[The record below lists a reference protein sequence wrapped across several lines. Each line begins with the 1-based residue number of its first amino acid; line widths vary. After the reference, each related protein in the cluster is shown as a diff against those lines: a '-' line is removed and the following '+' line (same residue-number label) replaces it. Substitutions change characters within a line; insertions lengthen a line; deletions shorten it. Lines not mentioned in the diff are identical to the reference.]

1 MPEELLLERASLMG
15 LTAQE
20 MTCLVGG
27 MRVLGTNHS
36 TAKEKGVMTDKVG
49 ALTND
54 FFVNLVDM
62 KYTWKPTG
70 KNSYDVIER
79 KTNKIKFTASRADLV
94 LGSNSILRSYAEVYA
109 QDDNKE
115 KFIKDFIKVW
125 TKIMNADRINLKKL
139 N

>member
-15 LTAQE
+15 LTAKE
-20 MTCLVGG
+20 MTCLIGG
-27 MRVLGTNHS
+27 MRVLGTNHES
-36 TAKEKGVMTDKVG
+36 AKDKGVFTNKVG
-49 ALTND
+49 SLSND

-62 KYTWKPTG
+62 KYSWKPTG
-70 KNSYDVIER
+70 KNSYDIVDR

-94 LGSNSILRSYAEVYA
+94 FGSNSILRSYAEVYA

-115 KFIKDFIKVW
+115 KFIEDFVKIW
-125 TKIMNADRINLKKL
+125 TKIMNADRSEIKRL

>member
-1 MPEELLLERASLMG
+1 MG

-36 TAKEKGVMTDKVG
+36 TAKEKGVLTDKVG

-70 KNSYDVIER
+70 KTHTMLLTVKLTKLNIQPLEL
-79 KTNKIKFTASRADLV
+79 ILV

-109 QDDNKE
+109 QDDNKKNLLKILL
-115 KFIKDFIKVW
+115 KFG
-125 TKIMNADRINLKKL
+125 RKL
-139 N
+139 